1 MSKITLSDA
10 PTASRVLVPHDS
22 AEPNLLRKI
31 DLTTALQYGT
41 AQGYPPLYSFI
52 REFVQEHLHPNVPY
66 KGGAEVILTVGSTDG
81 FSKALEAFS
90 NIWDE
95 ERDWIRE
102 REGLLCEEFAY
113 MNAIQSARP
122 RGLNV
127 VPVAID
133 DEGMLAYGKG
143 GLEDVLSNWDHNKG
157 KRPHLIYTV
166 T

>member
-1 MSKITLSDA
+1 M
-10 PTASRVLVPHDS
+10 LVPHDS
-22 AEPNLLRKI
+22 AEPDLLRKI

-52 REFVQEHLHPNVPY
+52 REFTQNYLHPNVPY
-66 KGGAEVILTVGSTDG
+66 KGGPEVILTCGSTDG
-81 FSKALEAFS
+81 FSKALDLFS

-95 ERDWIRE
+95 DRDWIRE

-113 MNAIQSARP
+113 MNAIQTAKP

-133 DEGMLAYGKG
+133 DEGMLAHGKG
-143 GLEDVLSNWDHNKG
+143 GLHDVLSSWDKNKG
-157 KRPHLIYTV
+157 KRPHMLYTV

>member
-1 MSKITLSDA
+1 MAKATLSEA
-10 PTASRVLVPHDS
+10 PAASRVLVPHDS

-41 AQGYPPLYSFI
+41 AQGYPPLYGFL
-52 REFVQEHLHPNVPY
+52 RAFTQTNLHPNVPY
-66 KGGAEVILTVGSTDG
+66 KGGPEVILTCGSTDG
-81 FSKALEAFS
+81 FSKCIECFS

-102 REGLLCEEFAY
+102 REGILCEEFAY
-113 MNAIQSARP
+113 MNAIQAARP

-127 VPVAID
+127 APVAID
-133 DEGMLAYGKG
+133 DEGMMAYGKG
-143 GLEDVLSNWDHNKG
+143 GLEEVLVNWDKNKG
-157 KRPHLIYTV
+157 KRPHLMYTV